1 MSSYPCPNCQ
11 EPVSQSSARCYR
23 CGLDKMR
30 VSFEPVKVLTG
41 LSSSYYQLPEGCKE
55 LQDLI
60 EYKNMNFARGNV
72 FKAAYRLGDKPGTDQ
87 IYDWEKIIWFAQR
100 EIQRL
105 KGDDNES

>member
-1 MSSYPCPNCQ
+1 MAMRADLGGVYRGSYSCPKKD
-11 EPVSQSSARCYR
+11 E
-23 CGLDKMR
+23 K
-30 VSFEPVKVLTG
+30 KLTG

-105 KGDDNES
+105 KGVNNES